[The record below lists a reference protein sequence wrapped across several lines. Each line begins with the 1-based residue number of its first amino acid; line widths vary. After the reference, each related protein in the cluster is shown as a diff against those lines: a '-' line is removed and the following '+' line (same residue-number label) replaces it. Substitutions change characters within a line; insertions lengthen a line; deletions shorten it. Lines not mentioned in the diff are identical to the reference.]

1 MRASGHGTMIS
12 SVSSSHN
19 SLQRDATAGIAGR
32 GKEKP
37 KSLKDL
43 LARHNQAAGN
53 VEEHADD
60 AEPPSTEEMKDMLQ
74 EAFLDVKDVKR
85 RSSHIDPNAESSTN
99 LLRDLDDF
107 TSAFN
112 SDDVS
117 VAFSEVEWKA
127 RGSKPSARTD
137 AQKKTS
143 KSSDVEQADTGQSTS
158 KKAAKN
164 GSKDALDKKRK
175 TLKKKVTA
183 EDLGLTEVE
192 FKDPARL
199 QEALKR
205 WAKDHGKAEEN
216 GHQTDTTSQSKQI
229 GRLRVSSRNPLP
241 AEDAMTVRRRS
252 KSRGRPLVLP
262 DQPKD
267 GDLNRNGSSQSVVS
281 EVRRRTQSRGRHTT
295 SIRSKSRGRLAV
307 AQEDDDKSVVPR
319 SARSK
324 SRARGTE
331 RKTEPSNGN
340 KEPPS
345 RTIGRNNSLDS
356 TGSESR
362 AMRRTSSVRSK
373 RTVASAA
380 AGHSSDDESE
390 DNGTGDEVD
399 EAIESPESASAPS
412 RGRSAGRRAPSS
424 ASISRGKS
432 VGRLKTPSGASSK
445 GLHRSKSRSKVK
457 APEVEEPIEATVVV
471 EAKLLRGPHDEL
483 PSESFHSHTDV
494 IAEKGAREVGAES
507 GGPRATP
514 NDDQHLASPRS
525 KKKSIGSRIS
535 ALKSAF
541 LGGNRGD
548 ADGVQT
554 SPVQSKSDS
563 PSLPSSGMQVM
574 PQQDAGEETIE
585 KVSSRRPS
593 TLSRN
598 KSTEWS
604 EIDFTALQNGELPEA
619 AAVVRTGN
627 LLGNEDDEG
636 DSDSV
641 GSETDRVQLESVK
654 RTPSLESLPRKVER
668 KTSLV
673 KEDYGA
679 IREGLKS
686 AGSSRKIAKGT
697 IRS

>member
-1 MRASGHGTMIS
+1 MIS

-19 SLQRDATAGIAGR
+19 TLQRDASGTIAGK

-53 VEEHADD
+53 VEENLDD
-60 AEPPSTEEMKDMLQ
+60 VGPPSTEEMKDMLQ
-74 EAFLDVKDVKR
+74 EAFLDVKDAKR

-112 SDDVS
+112 TDDVS
-117 VAFSEVEWKA
+117 VAFSEVEWKD
-127 RGSKPSARTD
+127 RGSRPSARAD
-137 AQKKTS
+137 GQKKSS
-143 KSSDVEQADTGQSTS
+143 KSKDTEQADVGPP
-158 KKAAKN
+158 KAKS

-183 EDLGLTEVE
+183 EDLGLTEDE

-205 WAKDHGKAEEN
+205 WAKDHGKADEN
-216 GHQTDTTSQSKQI
+216 GQHMDNARQSKQV
-229 GRLRVSSRNPLP
+229 GRLRVSSRSALP

-267 GDLNRNGSSQSVVS
+267 GDQNRNGSSQSVVS

-295 SIRSKSRGRLAV
+295 SIRSKSRGRLAA
-307 AQEDDDKSVVPR
+307 AQDDDEKSVVSR
-319 SARSK
+319 AARSK
-324 SRARGTE
+324 SRARGAE
-331 RKTEPSNGN
+331 RKTDLSKGN
-340 KEPPS
+340 KEPTS
-345 RTIGRNNSLDS
+345 RAVGRNNSFDS

-362 AMRRTSSVRSK
+362 VVRRTSSVRSTSK
-373 RTVASAA
+373 INPPVMASAT
-380 AGHSSDDESE
+380 GHSSDDESE
-390 DNGTGDEVD
+390 DSATDEEED
-399 EAIESPESASAPS
+399 DAPESPESAAAPS
-412 RGRSAGRRAPSS
+412 RGRSAGRQAYCAAPL
-424 ASISRGKS
+424 SRVKS
-432 VGRLKTPSGASSK
+432 VGRLKAPGGTATGNSRSK
-445 GLHRSKSRSKVK
+445 SLHRSYSRPKVK
-457 APEVEEPIEATVVV
+457 APEVEAPLEKSDVA
-471 EAKLLRGPHDEL
+471 EAKLRGNLQEEL
-483 PSESFHSHTDV
+483 PSESFHSQSEEMT
-494 IAEKGAREVGAES
+494 EKGAREFGAES
-507 GGPRATP
+507 GGHKADSS
-514 NDDQHLASPRS
+514 DDQEMASPRS
-525 KKKSIGSRIS
+525 KKKSISSRIS

-548 ADGVQT
+548 ADGAQS
-554 SPVQSKSDS
+554 SPIQNKSDR

-574 PQQDAGEETIE
+574 PQQDAGEDTIE
-585 KVSSRRPS
+585 KISSRRPS

-604 EIDFTALQNGELPEA
+604 EIDFTALQNGVLPEA

-627 LLGNEDDEG
+627 LLGNEDDDG
-636 DSDSV
+636 DSESTS
-641 GSETDRVQLESVK
+641 SETDRVHRDSVK
-654 RTPSLESLPRKVER
+654 RTSSLESLPRKVER
-668 KTSLV
+668 KTSNAR
-673 KEDYGA
+673 EDYGA

-686 AGSSRKIAKGT
+686 VGASRKVSKGSSRN
-697 IRS
+697 

>member
-1 MRASGHGTMIS
+1 MIS

-19 SLQRDATAGIAGR
+19 SLQRDASASIAGK

-53 VEEHADD
+53 VEENVCDIG
-60 AEPPSTEEMKDMLQ
+60 PPSTEEMKDMLQ

-107 TSAFN
+107 TSAFHT
-112 SDDVS
+112 DDVS
-117 VAFSEVEWKA
+117 VAFSEVEWKD
-127 RGSKPSARTD
+127 RGSRPSSRAD
-137 AQKKTS
+137 PQKKSS
-143 KSSDVEQADTGQSTS
+143 KSKDAERADTGLPKS
-158 KKAAKN
+158 KN

-183 EDLGLTEVE
+183 EDLGLTEDE

-205 WAKDHGKAEEN
+205 WAKDQGKADEN
-216 GHQTDTTSQSKQI
+216 APQNDTARQSKQI

-267 GDLNRNGSSQSVVS
+267 GDQNRNGSSQSVVS

-295 SIRSKSRGRLAV
+295 SIRSKSRGRLA
-307 AQEDDDKSVVPR
+307 AAHDDDDKSVVSR

-324 SRARGTE
+324 SRVRGTE
-331 RKTEPSNGN
+331 IKTGLSRGN

-345 RTIGRNNSLDS
+345 RSVGRNNSFDS

-362 AMRRTSSVRSK
+362 VVRRTSSVRSK
-373 RTVASAA
+373 LTANLPVMSGAAS
-380 AGHSSDDESE
+380 HSSDSESE
-390 DNGTGDEVD
+390 ENETDDDED
-399 EAIESPESASAPS
+399 DALESPESAAAPS
-412 RGRSAGRRAPSS
+412 RGRSAGRQAHS
-424 ASISRGKS
+424 AVPLSRGKS
-432 VGRLKTPSGASSK
+432 AGRLKTSGGAAAGKQKS
-445 GLHRSKSRSKVK
+445 LHRSKSRPKVK
-457 APEVEEPIEATVVV
+457 SPEVEEAIEASVVL
-471 EAKLLRGPHDEL
+471 EAEHLRGPHDEL
-483 PSESFHSHTDV
+483 PSESFHSQSEETGGQRTDS
-494 IAEKGAREVGAES
+494 IE
-507 GGPRATP
+507 
-514 NDDQHLASPRS
+514 DQEIASPRS
-525 KKKSIGSRIS
+525 KKKSISSRIS

-548 ADGVQT
+548 ADSMQS
-554 SPVQSKSDS
+554 SPIQNKSDR
-563 PSLPSSGMQVM
+563 PSVPSSGTQVM

-604 EIDFTALQNGELPEA
+604 EIDFTALQNGSLPEA

-627 LLGNEDDEG
+627 LLGNDDDEE
-636 DSDSV
+636 DSESA
-641 GSETDRVQLESVK
+641 STETDRVQRDSVK
-654 RTPSLESLPRKVER
+654 RTPSLDSLPRKVER
-668 KTSLV
+668 KTSAL

-686 AGSSRKIAKGT
+686 AGASRKVSKGSV
-697 IRS
+697 RS